1 MNHSDTLT
9 YTLLHVAATLEH
21 LLDQTL
27 QEQLGIGIAQYRI
40 LLAFEKT
47 SPLSQRDV
55 ADFLDQ
61 TEAGISRQ
69 VKLLAEKGILTTKI
83 STRNRRQHL
92 CFVTPKGMKLFV
104 AAQELVHKTTD
115 TRFAKVTERQQKQ
128 LLEALEHVH
137 TGMCKADP
145 LAACKTPY

>member
-1 MNHSDTLT
+1 MNQSDTLT
-9 YTLLHVAATLEH
+9 YTLLHVAATLER

-27 QEQLGIGIAQYRI
+27 QEQLGVGIAQYRI

-47 SPLSQRDV
+47 SPLNQRDV

-69 VKLLAEKGILTTKI
+69 VKLLVEKGILTTKI
-83 STRNRRQHL
+83 STHNRRQHL
-92 CFVTPKGMKLFV
+92 CFVTPKGVKLFG
-104 AAQELVHKTTD
+104 AAQELIRKTID
-115 TRFAKVTERQQKQ
+115 AQFADVTERQQKH
-128 LLEALEHVH
+128 LLETLGHIHGV
-137 TGMCKADP
+137 TCKADP